1 MHQRTNKKIFIYLLI
16 FFTLVTINNKKLS
29 YDFYNIKKFNING
42 LSQIET
48 KRLINSFKIFKDKN
62 IFTFKKN
69 DISRIIYD
77 NKIIED
83 FSVIK
88 IYPSTLNIDIQKTKI
103 LASTKK
109 NGKDHLV
116 LGNGNLIVA
125 ENSSFELPFIFG
137 NLNVDNFIKL
147 KAKIDSSKFDFKS
160 IKSFYYFKSNRWDIL
175 TNEGLTLKMP
185 SNLTVQKLNF
195 IFNIIKKDIFND
207 VKIFDFRQKN
217 MMVIDG

>member
-1 MHQRTNKKIFIYLLI
+1 MHQQTNKKIFIYLLI

-48 KRLINSFKIFKDKN
+48 KKLINSFKIFKDTN

-109 NGKDHLV
+109 NGKDYLV

-125 ENSSFELPFIFG
+125 ENSSAELPFIFG
-137 NLNVDNFIKL
+137 NFNVDNFIKL
-147 KAKIDSSKFDFKS
+147 KDKIDSSKFDFKS

>member
-109 NGKDHLV
+109 NGKDYLV

>member
-1 MHQRTNKKIFIYLLI
+1 MHQQTNKKIFIYLLI

-48 KRLINSFKIFKDKN
+48 KKLINSFKIFKDTN

-109 NGKDHLV
+109 NGKDYLV

-125 ENSSFELPFIFG
+125 ENSSAELPFIFG
-137 NLNVDNFIKL
+137 NFNVDNFIKL
-147 KAKIDSSKFDFKS
+147 KDKIDSSKFDFKS

-175 TNEGLTLKMP
+175 TNEGLTLKMT

>member
-48 KRLINSFKIFKDKN
+48 KKLINSFKIFKDKN

-109 NGKDHLV
+109 NGKDYLV

-125 ENSSFELPFIFG
+125 ENSSAELPFIFG

-147 KAKIDSSKFDFKS
+147 KDKIDSSKFDFKS

>member
-1 MHQRTNKKIFIYLLI
+1 MHQRTNKKIFVYLLI

-29 YDFYNIKKFNING
+29 YDFYKINKFNING

-48 KRLINSFKIFKDKN
+48 EKLINNFEIFRNTN
-62 IFTFKKN
+62 IFTFKKKN
-69 DISRIIYD
+69 ISKIIYD

-88 IYPSTLNIDIQKTKI
+88 VYPSTLNIDIQKTKI
-103 LASTKK
+103 LARTKK
-109 NGKDHLV
+109 NGKDYLV
-116 LGNGNLIVA
+116 LGNGNLITT
-125 ENSSFELPFIFG
+125 ENSIFELPFIFG
-137 NLNVDNFIKL
+137 NLNIDNFIKL
-147 KAKIDSSKFDFKS
+147 KDIIDSSKFDFKS

-185 SNLTVQKLNF
+185 YNLTVQKLNF
-195 IFNIIKKDIFND
+195 IFKIVKKETFNN

>member
-1 MHQRTNKKIFIYLLI
+1 MHQQTNKKIFIYLLI

-48 KRLINSFKIFKDKN
+48 KKLINSFKIFKDTN

-109 NGKDHLV
+109 NGKDYLV

-125 ENSSFELPFIFG
+125 ENSSAELPFIFG

-147 KAKIDSSKFDFKS
+147 KDKIDSSKFDFKS